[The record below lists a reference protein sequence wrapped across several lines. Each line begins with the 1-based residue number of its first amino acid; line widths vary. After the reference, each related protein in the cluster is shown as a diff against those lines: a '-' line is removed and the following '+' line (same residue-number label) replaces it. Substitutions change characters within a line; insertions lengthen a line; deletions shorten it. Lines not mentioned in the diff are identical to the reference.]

1 VKLEE
6 DNKVKVVRGGQIRG
20 SDIDPNAVKMT
31 RRNIARI
38 PGGDE
43 LRVKT
48 ADFRDLAPLENRLIV
63 CNPPYGIRLKKGEDM
78 AAFMREF
85 GDFLKQ
91 KCTGSDAF
99 IYVGDPELVKE
110 VGLKAAWKKPLRN
123 GGLDGR
129 LVKYELY

>member
-1 VKLEE
+1 MVSGTWSSK
-6 DNKVKVVRGGQIRG
+6 RIR
-20 SDIDPNAVKMT
+20 
-31 RRNIARI
+31 RLCY
-38 PGGDE
+38 E
-43 LRVKT
+43 RVCLPRHLKT
-48 ADFRDLAPLENRLIV
+48 ADFRDLAPLPDRLII
-63 CNPPYGIRLKKGEDM
+63 CNPPYGIRLKKGDDM
-78 AAFMREF
+78 AAFMRDF

-110 VGLKAAWKKPLRN
+110 IGLKAAWKKPLRN